1 MKLFLELNQDQ
12 ILGIL
17 EVYTSDN
24 SVILKLKSSAQNFT
38 HNKDQIFQTSTRDK
52 TDSSTFITKDLFFTV
67 LS

>member
-24 SVILKLKSSAQNFT
+24 SVLLKLKSSAQNFT
-38 HNKDQIFQTSTRDK
+38 HNKDQIFPEGLLREIKQIILL
-52 TDSSTFITKDLFFTV
+52 SS
-67 LS
+67 